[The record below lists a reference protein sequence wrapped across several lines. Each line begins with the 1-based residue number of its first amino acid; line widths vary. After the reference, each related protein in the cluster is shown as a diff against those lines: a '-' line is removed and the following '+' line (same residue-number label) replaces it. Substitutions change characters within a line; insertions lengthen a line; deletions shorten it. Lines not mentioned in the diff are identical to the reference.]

1 MGRFFHTHK
10 HLHTHSHTHTDRQ
23 TEPRESGV
31 LKKGKIHRAN
41 HQGGGH
47 HQPLPSYFVPMQKAS
62 SPPCGECSH
71 TEGGGGRRT
80 EEEGGGGE
88 GIPRRWKS
96 QGGGTLRRWNSQR
109 SGTPEAGPGGGTPRG
124 VELLGGGSPR
134 EVELPGG
141 RRVELPGGGT
151 RRREF
156 LSAGHLKTQAQIPM
170 RVYIYILLFFIQ
182 CKEEISANAQ
192 ICTEGKGFC
201 LKCEAY
207 FWHRS

>member
-31 LKKGKIHRAN
+31 LKKEKYTGQTTREEGTTSLCPRTLSQCKK
-41 HQGGGH
+41 
-47 HQPLPSYFVPMQKAS
+47 PLPLPAVNAATQK
-62 SPPCGECSH
+62 
-71 TEGGGGRRT
+71 
-80 EEEGGGGE
+80 EEEGGGGGE

-156 LSAGHLKTQAQIPM
+156 PSAGHLKTQAQIP
-170 RVYIYILLFFIQ
+170 I
-182 CKEEISANAQ
+182 
-192 ICTEGKGFC
+192 
-201 LKCEAY
+201 
-207 FWHRS
+207 